1 MSPKLWLFIVIL
13 VVGVPLSA
21 QDKKLVLMTHDSF
34 SMSEA
39 LFNEFERETGI
50 TVEILRS
57 GDAGSMV
64 NQAILT
70 KDTPLAD
77 VLYGIDNTFLS
88 RALENDLFVAY
99 ESPELANIDATFI
112 TPDDYRVTP
121 VDFGDVCL
129 NYDIAY
135 FEDQQLAL
143 PQSFDDLLKAEY
155 SGLLV
160 TMNPATSSPGL
171 AFLLATIAQYGT
183 DGDENYLTYWQALLA
198 NDALIVEDWETAY
211 FGYFTGASDGD
222 YPLVVSYASSPPFS
236 IDEATQLATTAS
248 IVADGMCFRQIE
260 YVGILQGTAN
270 TEYAQQWI
278 DFMLSKAFQ
287 EELPMQMYVFPVRKD
302 AELPQEFA
310 EFAQLPEKPAQVLA
324 QDIEANRDE
333 WIRLW
338 IETILR

>member
-1 MSPKLWLFIVIL
+1 
-13 VVGVPLSA
+13 
-21 QDKKLVLMTHDSF
+21 
-34 SMSEA
+34 
-39 LFNEFERETGI
+39 
-50 TVEILRS
+50 
-57 GDAGSMV
+57 
-64 NQAILT
+64 
-70 KDTPLAD
+70 

-183 DGDENYLTYWQALLA
+183 ESDDNYLTYWQALLA
-198 NDALIVEDWETAY
+198 NDTLIVEDWETAY
-211 FGYFTGASDGD
+211 FGYFTSASDGD